1 MKDIHD
7 IIIKPVL
14 SEKSY
19 DMMPAKRYVFQVDI
33 RATKPQI
40 KAAVEEIFNVKV
52 QSVTTTRKMGKIKR
66 QGRTQG
72 RRPEVKKAYVTLTVD
87 SKQIEFFESMAQA

>member
-7 IIIKPVL
+7 IIKRPIL

-19 DMMPAKRYVFQVDI
+19 DLIPTNRYTFEVDVKANKTQI
-33 RATKPQI
+33 R
-40 KAAVEEIFNVKV
+40 AAVEEIFGVTV
-52 QSVTTTRKMGKIKR
+52 SAVTTSRKQGKMKR

-72 RRPEVKKAYVTLTVD
+72 RRPEVKKAYVTLTED
-87 SKQIEFFESMAQA
+87 SKKIEFFESMAQ